1 MSINNPYIV
10 LFFAIITAVIS
21 QILFRLGIGNIGEI
35 NLSKSTLPNEILKII
50 TSIPIICGL
59 VLYSFGFLAWM
70 SAMSKLG
77 LSYVYPFTSLNYVLV
92 LVFSWIIFEEP
103 LSPIKW
109 LGVLIIIIGIFIAS
123 KG

>member
-21 QILFRLGIGNIGEI
+21 QILFRLGVGNIGEI

-50 TSIPIICGL
+50 TSIPIVFGL
-59 VLYSFGFLAWM
+59 AFYSFGFLAWM

-92 LVFSWIIFEEP
+92 LIFSWMIFEEP

-109 LGVLIIIIGIFIAS
+109 LGVLIIIIGIFIAA

>member
-35 NLSKSTLPNEILKII
+35 NLSKTTLPNEILKII

-59 VLYSFGFLAWM
+59 ALYSFGFLAWM